1 MVKMKNQL
9 VAQTVAPAA
18 GEVIAAPGRNPR
30 MQMGMRWEQA
40 PGPGG
45 NCSWSRTADTIHVAS
60 SACSRS
66 FNDLRR
72 ERAKTKP
79 RALPARSFSRKRL
92 KGGGRHLQ
100 QGLSAAPITS
110 RAGLLPALLPGPF
123 RASAV
128 QRHQPGWA
136 RSWEPLE
143 AGEGRVPAHP
153 GPWKGCQQPAVSGS
167 AGPGEERSIAERQAV
182 GAALCSHR
190 ALLCC
195 LLGCR
200 PARRAACSFHKTKQ
214 GKKMGV

>member
-1 MVKMKNQL
+1 MVKMKNHL

-72 ERAKTKP
+72 ERAETKP

-110 RAGLLPALLPGPF
+110 RAGLLPF

-128 QRHQPGWA
+128 QRQPRAPARLGQELGAAGGGRREGSCSSWA
-136 RSWEPLE
+136 VE
-143 AGEGRVPAHP
+143 RVPA
-153 GPWKGCQQPAVSGS
+153 ASG
-167 AGPGEERSIAERQAV
+167 ER
-182 GAALCSHR
+182 
-190 ALLCC
+190 
-195 LLGCR
+195 LGR
-200 PARRAACSFHKTKQ
+200 TR
-214 GKKMGV
+214 

>member
-110 RAGLLPALLPGPF
+110 RAGAAPCAAAGPLP
-123 RASAV
+123 S
-128 QRHQPGWA
+128 QRCAEISPCPSQ
-136 RSWEPLE
+136 
-143 AGEGRVPAHP
+143 
-153 GPWKGCQQPAVSGS
+153 
-167 AGPGEERSIAERQAV
+167 AGPGAGSRWRQEKGGFLLTLGRGK
-182 GAALCSHR
+182 GASSQR
-190 ALLCC
+190 
-195 LLGCR
+195 
-200 PARRAACSFHKTKQ
+200 
-214 GKKMGV
+214 

>member
-1 MVKMKNQL
+1 MVKMKNHL

-72 ERAKTKP
+72 ERAETKP

-92 KGGGRHLQ
+92 KRGGRHLQ
-100 QGLSAAPITS
+100 QGLSAAPVTS

-128 QRHQPGWA
+128 QRHPRAPARLGQELGAAGGRRREGSCSPWA
-136 RSWEPLE
+136 VE
-143 AGEGRVPAHP
+143 RVPA
-153 GPWKGCQQPAVSGS
+153 ASG
-167 AGPGEERSIAERQAV
+167 ER
-182 GAALCSHR
+182 
-190 ALLCC
+190 
-195 LLGCR
+195 LGR
-200 PARRAACSFHKTKQ
+200 TR
-214 GKKMGV
+214 